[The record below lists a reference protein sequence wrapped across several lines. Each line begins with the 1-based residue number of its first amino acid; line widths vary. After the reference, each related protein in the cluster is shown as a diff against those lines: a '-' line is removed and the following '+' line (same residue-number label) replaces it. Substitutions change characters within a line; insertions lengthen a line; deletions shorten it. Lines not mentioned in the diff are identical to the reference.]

1 MKTMEEIIKEYQT
14 IISQNSL
21 FKNLKIEEAI
31 LFSIPTRIRNDK
43 KTFFPS
49 GKGGNL
55 EDLYGLSSKINENI
69 EISQVLIKQKYQNL
83 SDTFGQRKNGEESLK
98 QINNDIQNEIKN
110 LKKSNEFISLGD
122 NIYNLDNHEKQKGNL
137 YLNPSDY
144 SNINNKTNR
153 ASPLQDNS
161 KQVFKRKLNTEEL
174 KNTFPRSKIEV
185 QNAIEFAINSE
196 TLSVIDLKKIDD
208 ETIIRLRE
216 RFLEL
221 QYFSFNENKK
231 RIESLL
237 QIQDNFLHM
246 IFDIKEKY
254 SKHIQALQEENNT
267 NQLKILM
274 EDDFMSKSPFRE
286 FSEKNFFLSS
296 LNVIPFL
303 LRN

>member
-1 MKTMEEIIKEYQT
+1 MKTMEEIIREYQT
-14 IISQNSL
+14 IILQNSF
-21 FKNLKIEEAI
+21 FKNLKIEETI
-31 LFSIPTRIRNDK
+31 LFSIPTRNRNDK

-49 GKGGNL
+49 VKGGNL
-55 EDLYGLSSKINENI
+55 EDLHSLSSKRNDNLER
-69 EISQVLIKQKYQNL
+69 SHFFIKQKYQNL
-83 SDTFGQRKNGEESLK
+83 SETLGQRKNGEDALK
-98 QINNDIQNEIKN
+98 VINNEIQSEIKN

-122 NIYNLDNHEKQKGNL
+122 SIYNTDNYEKHKGNL
-137 YLNPSDY
+137 YINPTDY

-174 KNTFPRSKIEV
+174 KSTFPRVKVEI

-196 TLSVIDLKKIDD
+196 SQSVIDLKKIDD

-216 RFLEL
+216 RFLQL

-237 QIQDNFLHM
+237 QIQDNFL
-246 IFDIKEKY
+246 ILILDIKENY

-267 NQLKILM
+267 NQLKIMM

-286 FSEKNFFLSS
+286 FSEKNFFINS
-296 LNVIPFL
+296 LNVILIL